1 MNSPFATARQHHAA
15 QRELRGLDAGSAAR
29 AAREATARRQAAAAA
44 AMREVRLRSESGGVA
59 PVEAKGRNA
68 RARVKSVKAK
78 SKAKAAARPV
88 SKAPVR
94 TGAQIAACVL
104 MFVFVFIVGYG
115 FSVLTGNTMMEHA
128 RRNKV
133 EAMQKAQMAR
143 QDAVRLRNR
152 LERITGLDSVESW
165 ARARGF
171 QAPYGL
177 PAEVRNA
184 VATNR

>member
-15 QRELRGLDAGSAAR
+15 QRETRGVDSGSAAR
-29 AAREATARRQAAAAA
+29 AARQAAAA
-44 AMREVRLRSESGGVA
+44 AMRKARIQPESGAVTR
-59 PVEAKGRNA
+59 VESKGRTVRSRAKSVRAKG
-68 RARVKSVKAK
+68 KAK
-78 SKAKAAARPV
+78 SVAATPRKASVRPG
-88 SKAPVR
+88 S
-94 TGAQIAACVL
+94 QIAASVL
-104 MFVFVFIVGYG
+104 MFIFVFTVGYG

-143 QDAVRLRNR
+143 QDAMRLRNR
-152 LERITGLDSVESW
+152 LERMTGLDSVESW

-171 QAPYGL
+171 QPPYGL

-184 VATNR
+184 VASTR